1 MDRMIEVNLG
11 GERRYLNFSVEVMF
25 DMEDVFGS
33 LDAAMD
39 LLKQNGREGFEAF
52 QWFFIHMANDA
63 ELARRAEGYD
73 PMPMLKADDI
83 LTHLHPLEYME
94 LVGAVVNAINAGYT
108 REKAGKDNE
117 VDIGLEELR
126 QKKTRNAEAAGPI
139 LTTSDAHFCG
149 CRARSFIGC
158 SRDCLMICGTS
169 IS

>member
-39 LLKQNGREGFEAF
+39 LLKQNGREGFDTF

-108 REKAGKDNE
+108 REKAGEDNE
-117 VDIGLEELR
+117 VDVGLEELH
-126 QKKTRNAEAAGPI
+126 QKKTKNAGADAQTSTISAARFCSCRVRNF
-139 LTTSDAHFCG
+139 T
-149 CRARSFIGC
+149 GC
-158 SRDCLMICGTS
+158 SRGCLMICGTS
-169 IS
+169 TS